1 MLIPIAKARGIRNKF
16 LMNEITV
23 TSQQQLDDLPRD
35 YHGRIYIKFGTPYDM
50 AVVRKKYDFASVVAW
65 ENSSVEVRENS
76 SVEAW
81 GNSSVVARGNSSVVA
96 LGNSSV
102 VALGNSSVMAW
113 GNSSVEAWGN
123 SSVEAWENSS
133 VEAWENS
140 SVEAWGNS
148 SVMAQGNSSVVA
160 RGNSSVVAR
169 GNSQIGQ
176 KSDASKI
183 NASGNARVVHDP
195 RTIDDY
201 VNFYGIENSNG
212 KAKLFKAVRKHDG
225 VYLSDWDADF
235 VYTIGKSVVADSF
248 CTDPNED
255 CGHGIHMA
263 YLDWCLAYG
272 GSWPNLA
279 ILEVEA
285 DMSKIVV
292 PKYGSGKVRAP
303 SCKVIREVPLE
314 ECGLYGK
321 MLARRQKG
329 QCNGGTIQ
337 I

>member
-1 MLIPIAKARGIRNKF
+1 
-16 LMNEITV
+16 MNEITV

-35 YHGRIYIKFGTPYDM
+35 YHGRIYIKFGTPYDR
-50 AVVRKKYDFASVVAW
+50 AVVRKKYDFASVEAW
-65 ENSSVEVRENS
+65 GNSYVEARENSSVVAWGNSSVVAWGNSSVEARENS

-81 GNSSVVARGNSSVVA
+81 GNSSVVARD
-96 LGNSSV
+96 
-102 VALGNSSVMAW
+102 
-113 GNSSVEAWGN
+113 NSSVEAR
-123 SSVEAWENSS
+123 ENSS
-133 VEAWENS
+133 VEARE
-140 SVEAWGNS
+140 
-148 SVMAQGNSSVVA
+148 
-160 RGNSSVVAR
+160 
-169 GNSQIGQ
+169 NSQINQ

-183 NASGNARVVHDP
+183 NASSNARVVHDP
-195 RTIDDY
+195 HTIEEY
-201 VNFYGIENSNG
+201 VDFYGIKNSNG
-212 KAKLFKAVRKHDG
+212 KAKLFKAVRKRNG
-225 VYLSDWDADF
+225 VYRSDWDANF
-235 VYTIGKSVVADSF
+235 VYTIGESVVADGF

-303 SCKVIREVPLE
+303 SCKVVREVPLE

-321 MLARRQKG
+321 MLARRQKWAV
-329 QCNGGTIQ
+329 
-337 I
+337 

>member
-1 MLIPIAKARGIRNKF
+1 
-16 LMNEITV
+16 MNEITV
-23 TSQQQLDDLPRD
+23 TSQQQLDELPHD
-35 YHGRIYIKFGTPYDM
+35 YHGRIYIKFGTPYDK
-50 AVVRKKYDFASVVAW
+50 AVVRRKYDFASVVAW
-65 ENSSVEVRENS
+65 ENSSVVARENS

-81 GNSSVVARGNSSVVA
+81 GNSSVEAWENSSVVA
-96 LGNSSV
+96 R
-102 VALGNSSVMAW
+102 

-133 VEAWENS
+133 VVARGNS
-140 SVEAWGNS
+140 SVEAW
-148 SVMAQGNSSVVA
+148 
-160 RGNSSVVAR
+160 GNSSVVAR
-169 GNSQIGQ
+169 GNSQINQ

-183 NASGNARVVHDP
+183 KTSGNARVVHDP
-195 RTIDDY
+195 HTIDEY
-201 VNFYGIENSNG
+201 VDFYGIENSNG
-212 KAKLFKAVRKHDG
+212 KAKLFKAVRKRNG
-225 VYLSDWDADF
+225 VYRSDWDADF
-235 VYTIGKSVVADSF
+235 VYTIGESVAADGF

-272 GSWPNLA
+272 NCWTDLA

-285 DMSKIVV
+285 DMSTVVV

-321 MLARRQKG
+321 VLAKRG
-329 QCNGGTIQ
+329 NGGATRK
-337 I
+337 

>member
-1 MLIPIAKARGIRNKF
+1 
-16 LMNEITV
+16 MNEITI
-23 TSQQQLDDLPRD
+23 TSQQQLDNLPHD
-35 YHGRIYIKFGTPYDM
+35 YHGRIYIKFGTPYDR
-50 AVVRKKYDFASVVAW
+50 AVVRKKYDFASAEAWGNSSVVAWENSSVVAWGNSSVVARGNSSVEAWGNSSVVARENSSVVAWENSSVVAW
-65 ENSSVEVRENS
+65 ENSSVEAWGNS

-81 GNSSVVARGNSSVVA
+81 GNSSVVARGNS
-96 LGNSSV
+96 
-102 VALGNSSVMAW
+102 
-113 GNSSVEAWGN
+113 
-123 SSVEAWENSS
+123 
-133 VEAWENS
+133 
-140 SVEAWGNS
+140 
-148 SVMAQGNSSVVA
+148 
-160 RGNSSVVAR
+160 
-169 GNSQIGQ
+169 QIVQ

-212 KAKLFKAVRKHDG
+212 KAKLFKAVRKRDG

-255 CGHGIHMA
+255 CGHGVHMA

-272 GSWPNLA
+272 GSWSNLA

-321 MLARRQKG
+321 VLAKRR
-329 QCNGGTIQ
+329 NGGAA
-337 I
+337 